1 MSILVRSCFYGSSL
15 QVSFVR
21 GDSMNK
27 KELWDAFIKSGS
39 VSDYLKYRKAADYG
53 DERDSPWEEQTE
65 IAEEF
70 LGDFPYDEN

>member
-1 MSILVRSCFYGSSL
+1 MNSSL

-53 DERDSPWEEQTE
+53 DERESSWEEQAE

-70 LGDFPYDEN
+70 LGDFPYNKD